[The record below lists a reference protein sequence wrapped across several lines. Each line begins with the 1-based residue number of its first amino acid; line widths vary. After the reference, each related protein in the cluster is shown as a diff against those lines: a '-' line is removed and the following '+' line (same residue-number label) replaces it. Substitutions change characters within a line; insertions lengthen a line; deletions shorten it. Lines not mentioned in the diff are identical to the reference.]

1 MVSCVGVHTP
11 NTGWIWPSTRPGM
24 TALPPASST
33 ASALVS
39 AGGSRAAILAPSI
52 SNDVTAAWGLPMSPV
67 KNSPMFLMRSV
78 DTALHHPLYVAPGFM
93 PASTPSLFISRQDVD
108 GRDIG
113 VLERRSSNGY
123 ARPMTAD
130 RPAETERFRACARL

>member
-1 MVSCVGVHTP
+1 MVSCVGVHSP

-24 TALPPASST
+24 TALPP
-33 ASALVS
+33 
-39 AGGSRAAILAPSI
+39 
-52 SNDVTAAWGLPMSPV
+52 V

-78 DTALHHPLYVAPGFM
+78 DTALHRPLYVVPGFM
-93 PASTPSLFISRQDVD
+93 PASTPSLFISKQDVD